1 MFAKRLNGK
10 FQLLLIISIVTLLC
24 SCAESY
30 ASESPDTNHK
40 EAQVKES
47 SSAKF
52 YSSGSDDID
61 RMRAE
66 VKESPTTADNYR
78 KRALLL
84 IAWLGS
90 IQQQSANT
98 HPFFDI
104 DKAYYQLQEKVIHG
118 RGLAKEK
125 ATRSICKVVDD
136 GYKVMEKIFR
146 TLKED
151 GPIYKPFT
159 GDPAGFPKGGD
170 MEADWP
176 MFQGNKHNTGYTK
189 APGPKTGELAWK
201 FPVGLGWYAR
211 PAIEGN
217 RVYVASPGMH
227 TTSLC
232 LDLDTGKDIW
242 KSTQDHPLLGIYKYP
257 AIASTP
263 LILKDRIVL
272 REVNSHGGNEGQAK
286 NLVYVDKKT
295 GKTLSRKYA
304 GHLDYRIQVAPVA
317 TNGKYMVYPFGV
329 HDIYGAPAICQNLN
343 RLICADVNNDRKL
356 WDFNVGDIDALAE
369 PVMTDR
375 RVLQGT
381 TEGYLYSLNLKGTHN
396 TLIAWKFKADGAV
409 NTAVTLDKGN
419 VYFGSNGGV
428 LYALNE
434 ADGSLIW
441 QTRVTSIENRTRK
454 HFTVP
459 LVIDGKMY
467 VGSANKHFYCLDAA
481 SGKIL
486 WKTKLTDWIRAKP
499 VLTSKGLLVAGVDG
513 MLSCISTSGSL
524 KWTKRISTHPI
535 YADLVAA
542 GDSILVN
549 DSNLWLRRIS
559 AAGDVLWKRSLLN
572 AFENEQGERIFTDI
586 FSGGTYYQSKPTA
599 SKGKLYF
606 GNPAGFLYCVD
617 AETGKENWKFEMGG
631 AISVG
636 PAIADGKVFAGQQ
649 GGERFFYCLDAD
661 SGELVWKQTV
671 PGGWVWGSAA
681 VDDGRVYV
689 PTVSGY
695 AVCLDAETGHIIWM
709 YPTAKSVPA
718 EPAIDGDLVY
728 FGSWSRSLYAFD
740 KKTGEI
746 VWKENGIGL
755 DSGTLIAY
763 EGKIYL
769 PHHSNVF
776 MYFDAKNGKILSHG
790 NTNPEDK
797 GQFTN
802 FNATPAFFK
811 DRAYYTARVGSG
823 LVGVPM
829 ASRVY
834 CVDAA
839 SAKIHWTFP
848 DGGGLSAPAIAS
860 DRVYIGSGNTPLFY
874 CLDAY
879 TGKPLWIYKLGQRVE
894 EATLCIYRDKVYVL
908 AGDGYVHAIK

>member
-1 MFAKRLNGK
+1 MFGKRLNGI
-10 FQLLLIISIVTLLC
+10 FQLLLIISILPQLC
-24 SCAESY
+24 SCAEVYS
-30 ASESPDTNHK
+30 SENSDTNGMRI
-40 EAQVKES
+40 EVKES
-47 SSAKF
+47 IRAEF
-52 YSSGSDDID
+52 YPSGSDDID
-61 RMRAE
+61 RIRAE
-66 VKESPTTADNYR
+66 VKESLTTADNYR

-84 IAWLGS
+84 FIWLGS
-90 IQQQSANT
+90 VQQQSADT

-104 DKAYYQLQEKVIHG
+104 DKAYYQLQARVVHG
-118 RGLAKEK
+118 RGQAKDK
-125 ATRSICKVVDD
+125 ATRSICRVVDD
-136 GYKVMEKIFR
+136 GYKVMERIFR

-189 APGPKTGELAWK
+189 APGPKTGQLAWK

-211 PAIEGN
+211 PAIEGP

-232 LDLDTGKDIW
+232 LDLDTGEEIW

-295 GKTLSRKYA
+295 GKTVSRKYA
-304 GHLDYRIQVAPVA
+304 GHVDYRTQVAPVA
-317 TNGKYMVYPFGV
+317 TNGKYMVYPFGI

-343 RLICADVNNDRKL
+343 RLICADVNNDRRL

-369 PVMTDR
+369 PVMTDS

-381 TEGYLYSLNLKGTHN
+381 MEGYLYSLNLKGTHN

-409 NTAVTLDKGN
+409 NTAVALDDGN

-434 ADGSLIW
+434 ADGSLTW
-441 QTRVTSIENRTRK
+441 QRRVTHVEHGARK

-459 LVIDGKMY
+459 LVQDEKIY
-467 VGSANKHFYCLDAA
+467 VGAANKHFYCLDGA

-486 WKTKLTDWIRAKP
+486 WQTELSDWIRAKP
-499 VLTSKGLLVAGVDG
+499 VLTSEGLLVAGVDG
-513 MLSCISTSGSL
+513 MLSCISTNGSL
-524 KWTKRISTHPI
+524 KWSKRISTHPI
-535 YADLVAA
+535 YADLTA
-542 GDSILVN
+542 GGDKVLVN
-549 DSNLWLRRIS
+549 DSDLWLRCIN
-559 AAGDVLWKRSLLN
+559 AKGDVLWKRSILN
-572 AFENEQGERIFTDI
+572 AFENQQGQRIFTDVL
-586 FSGGTYYQSKPTA
+586 SGGTYYQSKPTA
-599 SKGKLYF
+599 YQGKLYF
-606 GNPAGFLYCVD
+606 GNPAGFLYCAD
-617 AETGKENWKFEMGG
+617 AQTGEENWKFEMGG

-649 GGERFFYCLDAD
+649 GGERFFYCLDAE

-689 PTVSGY
+689 PTVNGH
-695 AVCLDAETGHIIWM
+695 AVCLDADTGHTIWM

-718 EPAIDGDLVY
+718 EPAIDGALVY

-746 VWKENGIGL
+746 IWKENGIGL
-755 DSGTLIAY
+755 DSGTLIAS

-776 MYFDAKNGKILSHG
+776 MYFDAKDGKILSHG
-790 NTNPEDK
+790 NTNSEEK
-797 GQFTN
+797 GQFSN

-811 DRAYYTARVGSG
+811 DRAYYTARVGMG

-839 SAKIHWTFP
+839 SARIHWTFP

-894 EATLCIYRDKVYVL
+894 EATLCIYKDKVYVL